1 MEWNQLIKYVSD
13 FANQFSNI
21 GLNSIQRSNWNG
33 KLPLLSYNVIP
44 NDDGTGFYEDGIYY
58 HKAKIEFLLI
68 EDVKTIDGEM
78 PIDRLMNKIGIIKS
92 KLVADE
98 KITLMKINEVS
109 AFDYKQG
116 KMLDKSILMLE
127 CTANYTV

>member
-1 MEWNQLIKYVSD
+1 MEWNQLIKYVSE
-13 FANQFSNI
+13 FASQFSNI

-33 KLPLLSYNVIP
+33 KLPLLSYNIIP
-44 NDDGTGFYEDGIYY
+44 NDDGTGFYEDGVYY

-78 PIDRLMNKIGIIKS
+78 PIDRLMDKIGIIKK
-92 KLVADE
+92 KLITDE

-127 CTANYTV
+127 CYANYTV